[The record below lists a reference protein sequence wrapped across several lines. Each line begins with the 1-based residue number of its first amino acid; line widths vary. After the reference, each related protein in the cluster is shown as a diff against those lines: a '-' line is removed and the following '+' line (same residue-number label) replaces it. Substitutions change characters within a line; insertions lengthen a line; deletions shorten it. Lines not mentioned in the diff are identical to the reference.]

1 MNGRLPSTG
10 SDELRSVFPSRLR
23 SNVKKALTCLL
34 IGHSVAVQTDALA
47 SSIGLDEYA
56 KDVQPQSG

>member
-1 MNGRLPSTG
+1 
-10 SDELRSVFPSRLR
+10 
-23 SNVKKALTCLL
+23 VKKALTCLL
-34 IGHSVAVQTDALA
+34 IGHRVAVQTDALA